1 MSSVPDDHWPHH
13 DGSPSPAAVPVPAQ
27 DVALLA
33 LVKRFS
39 PAGWQILHPHA
50 QHWEA
55 FRQRG
60 SEQRTIVASSV
71 ITLYARLARVA
82 SEDADQPTGTYPDP
96 VAAYVAH
103 LGRLGAV
110 WTDRP

>member
-1 MSSVPDDHWPHH
+1 MSTLPGGGSTQH
-13 DGSPSPAAVPVPAQ
+13 DNAPPPATVPVPAQ

-33 LVKRFS
+33 LVQRFS

-71 ITLYARLARVA
+71 ITLHARLARVA

-103 LGRLGAV
+103 LDRLGAV

>member
-1 MSSVPDDHWPHH
+1 MPTLPGGGSTQHDNAPPPATVP
-13 DGSPSPAAVPVPAQ
+13 APAQ

-82 SEDADQPTGTYPDP
+82 SEDAGQPACTYPDP
-96 VAAYVAH
+96 VAAYIAH
-103 LGRLGAV
+103 LDRLGAV

>member
-1 MSSVPDDHWPHH
+1 V
-13 DGSPSPAAVPVPAQ
+13 Q
-27 DVALLA
+27 
-33 LVKRFS
+33 RFS

-82 SEDADQPTGTYPDP
+82 SEEAGQPACTYPDP
-96 VAAYVAH
+96 VAA
-103 LGRLGAV
+103 
-110 WTDRP
+110 